1 MRSTQSF
8 GCLISGFTALKGVC
22 GWPIDR
28 LETSK
33 RDCEVVSYKTFSSRG
48 KNFGHFVKSVAKT
61 CCHFIEINSLMERL
75 G

>member
-33 RDCEVVSYKTFSSRG
+33 RDCEVVSYKTF
-48 KNFGHFVKSVAKT
+48 FLVARILVILRNQLPKLVV
-61 CCHFIEINSLMERL
+61 ILEINSLTERL